1 MRAAYSIIE
10 AAEATSLGRS
20 TIENAVSAGNI
31 PARKCGART
40 IILESDLQKFLAALP
55 ARATQNKEC
64 VAD

>member
-20 TIENAVSAGNI
+20 TIENAVATGSI

-40 IILESDLQKFLAALP
+40 IILESDLQKFLTALP